1 MAEKTGRGAAIAQG
15 VSTGVEAASKLGFG
29 VTGALGGAL
38 LGGVGGAIFGGDEAA
53 ALRQEEL
60 EELKRRQEMGA
71 LGLTDEQEAALR
83 GQIMGPASQLATERS
98 GQMAKLAATED
109 LGAGSA
115 ARRAVEETAKDQEL
129 MQDAANKIAMIDMKQ
144 RIQDEARIS
153 ELTGEVSAQQKAD
166 QNAAFA
172 GILATA
178 GVFGDIKKG
187 QELEKLSIEEVMEM
201 RARQDAARGL
211 GGDTKGNTVEQGLG
225 VYTSN
230 FGI

>member
-1 MAEKTGRGAAIAQG
+1 MAEKTGRGAAALQG
-15 VSTGVEAASKLGFG
+15 ASTGAQAGATLGFG
-29 VTGALGGAL
+29 VPGAAIGAGLGAL
-38 LGGVGGAIFGGDEAA
+38 GGAIFGGDEAA

-60 EELKRRQEMGA
+60 EKLKRRQEMGA
-71 LGLTDEQEAALR
+71 LGLTDEQEAAFQS
-83 GQIMGPASQLATERS
+83 QIMGPASQLATERS

-129 MQDAANKIAMIDMKQ
+129 MQDAANKIAMLDMKQ

-187 QELEKLSIEEVMEM
+187 QELETLSIEEVMEM
-201 RARQDAARGL
+201 RARQEAARGL
-211 GGDTKGNTVEQGLG
+211 GVDTKGNTVEQGLG
-225 VYTSN
+225 LYNST
-230 FGI
+230 FG

>member
-1 MAEKTGRGAAIAQG
+1 MAEKTGRGAAALQG
-15 VSTGVEAASKLGFG
+15 ASTGAQAGATLGFG
-29 VTGALGGAL
+29 VPGAAIGAGLGAL
-38 LGGVGGAIFGGDEAA
+38 GGAIFGGDEAA

-60 EELKRRQEMGA
+60 EKLKRRQEMGA
-71 LGLTDEQEAALR
+71 LGLTDEQEAAFQS
-83 GQIMGPASQLATERS
+83 QIMGPASQLAAERS

-129 MQDAANKIAMIDMKQ
+129 MQDAANKIAMLDMKQ

-187 QELEKLSIEEVMEM
+187 QELETLSIEEVMEM
-201 RARQDAARGL
+201 RARQEAARGL
-211 GGDTKGNTVEQGLG
+211 GVDTKGNTVEQGLG
-225 VYTSN
+225 LYNST
-230 FGI
+230 FG